1 MNLDAE
7 QGELVGHDPM
17 EEVRA
22 IFAVLSKPDGD
33 EANNNFITL
42 AKLHNAC
49 QEFEVPLPFC
59 TPPPTCFTQVCPPA
73 FWFSGLQEFMSLQN

>member
-7 QGELVGHDPM
+7 QGELIGHDPM

-59 TPPPTCFTQVCPPA
+59 TLPLHVSHRFVHPH
-73 FWFSGLQEFMSLQN
+73 SGFLC